1 MSSFKENTTIN
12 SFKATGIS
20 PFEPDIILKRF
31 VNTDLEEQGS
41 QESSASVL
49 SGSDWRKIERLVKV
63 VARGINDKETKK
75 LSRSLHSISVQNE
88 PLKHELRG
96 LREALASKKKGQ
108 KRSKPLDLQQRK
120 LYHAGSVFWSP
131 RKVREARV
139 RQTVKER
146 EERELQSQKAER
158 AELKKADK
166 LYKAGVLQE
175 KRVARAK
182 AKVASEQEKAEQ
194 AASRA
199 QKQSAQKAEQ
209 PL

>member
-1 MSSFKENTTIN
+1 MSSFKENMIIN

-31 VNTDLEEQGS
+31 VNADPEEQES

-75 LSRSLHSISVQNE
+75 LSRLLHSISVQNE
-88 PLKHELRG
+88 PLKHEVRG
-96 LREALASKKKGQ
+96 LREALASKKRVQ
-108 KRSKPLDLQQRK
+108 KRNKPLDLQQRK
-120 LYHAGSVFWSP
+120 EYDGGSVFWSP

-146 EERELQSQKAER
+146 EEKELQSQKAER
-158 AELKKADK
+158 AEFKKADK

-175 KRVARAK
+175 KRMARAK
-182 AKVASEQEKAEQ
+182 AKVAREQEKAEQ
-194 AASRA
+194 AATRA
-199 QKQSAQKAEQ
+199 QKQSAQKAEKA
-209 PL
+209 L